1 MIIPRYPLLFNDYAI
16 IVIISILVVLQKSL
30 DSMEVGRRRSSC
42 CGGTSRQAW
51 RVRGRWSFH
60 AVLSNH
66 QFTSHI
72 YIYIYGISPFLLS
85 GCKRAHIYIII
96 IFIIIIL
103 FLLLLLFYRYIC
115 KYITIVSIYITII
128 YIYITIIYIYI
139 YTYPRVN

>member
-72 YIYIYGISPFLLS
+72 YIYGISPFLLS
-85 GCKRAHIYIII
+85 GCKRAHIYILL
-96 IFIIIIL
+96 L
-103 FLLLLLFYRYIC
+103 FLLLFYFYYYYYFTDIYVNILLLYLYILLL
-115 KYITIVSIYITII
+115 
-128 YIYITIIYIYI
+128 YIYITIIYIY
-139 YTYPRVN
+139 TYPRVN

>member
-72 YIYIYGISPFLLS
+72 YIYGISPFLLS
-85 GCKRAHIYIII
+85 GCKRAHIYIYIII
-96 IFIIIIL
+96 IFYYYFYYYYYTDIYVNI
-103 FLLLLLFYRYIC
+103 LLLYLY
-115 KYITIVSIYITII
+115 IYILLLYIYYYHLYI
-128 YIYITIIYIYI
+128 YIYI
-139 YTYPRVN
+139 P